1 MGNFLRRFREMA
13 DKELQVA
20 EKQEVTT
27 QGGELT
33 REGIYFT
40 PVVDICET
48 EKELMI
54 LADMPG
60 VKPDGIEVE
69 LKDGILSIEGK
80 VPESPQTGEDLL
92 SEFRKGSYF
101 RSFRVTDS
109 VDAGKIAAS
118 LSNGVLKV
126 MLPKQEKAMPRKI
139 PITAG

>member
-1 MGNFLRRFREMA
+1 MT

-20 EKQEVTT
+20 EKQEVTA

-40 PVVDICET
+40 PAVDVCET

-60 VKPDGIEVE
+60 VKPDGLDVE
-69 LKDGILSIEGK
+69 LKEGVLSIQGK
-80 VPESPQTGEDLL
+80 VSEAPQTGENLVT
-92 SEFRKGSYF
+92 EYRKGSYF
-101 RSFRVTDS
+101 RSFRVTES
-109 VDAGKIAAS
+109 VDASKIAAS

-126 MLPKQEKAMPRKI
+126 ILPKHEKEKPRKI
-139 PITAG
+139 QITAG

>member
-1 MGNFLRRFREMA
+1 MT

-20 EKQEVTT
+20 EKQEVTAE
-27 QGGELT
+27 GGELT

-40 PVVDICET
+40 PPVDVCET

-60 VKPDGIEVE
+60 VKSDGVDIE
-69 LKDGILSIEGK
+69 LKDGVLSIEGK
-80 VPESPQTGEDLL
+80 VPLEPSAGENLL
-92 SEFRKGSYF
+92 SEYTKGSYF

-118 LSNGVLKV
+118 ISNGVLKV
-126 MLPKQEKAMPRKI
+126 TLPKHEKAMPKKI
-139 PITAG
+139 PVTVG